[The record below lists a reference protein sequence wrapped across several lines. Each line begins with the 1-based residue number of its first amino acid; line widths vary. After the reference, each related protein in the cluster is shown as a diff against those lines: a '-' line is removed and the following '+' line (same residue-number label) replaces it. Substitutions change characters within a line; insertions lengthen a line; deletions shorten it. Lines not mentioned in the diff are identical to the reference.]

1 MKENIITP
9 ERRHDIRY
17 HVQYF
22 FIPELVE
29 CVNDGYLPY
38 ISLFPSTQWYIS
50 LMDEFDL
57 EELNAAKVYE
67 GFEKIEVDEEHLLIL
82 YTFPEPEEVPE
93 AAYGAV
99 LLDISSGIAEYYTL
113 EASYDD
119 QWAVCSKNVSGHSLF
134 GFWDSADKDR
144 FVEWV
149 KERIQG

>member
-1 MKENIITP
+1 MTVLNENSNAPEAFAASLAVAADHVAKKEYDKAVALYTKISQSSGDEFVARKAALSVAYITEVKGKENEAALLFARIADDIKAP
-9 ERRHDIRY
+9 EGIR
-17 HVQYF
+17 
-22 FIPELVE
+22 
-29 CVNDGYLPY
+29 
-38 ISLFPSTQWYIS
+38 
-50 LMDEFDL
+50 
-57 EELNAAKVYE
+57 A
-67 GFEKIEVDEEHLLIL
+67 
-82 YTFPEPEEVPE
+82 E